1 MTKDT
6 LSSFAKQL
14 KLPEDE
20 VIKQFRSIGVE
31 LSSSDDEITAD
42 HKKALLARLQGISNN
57 TPKRRLSI
65 TRKKT
70 EKSTVAGVQ
79 VETRRRRKI
88 EILSTSPS
96 KIENKVE
103 QFPKE
108 NTASINKE
116 EKIRVSKTAEPPS
129 HEEKPASIQKTDA
142 QKTPVGEPLSFKKID
157 REVKPNFQQ
166 QTDERPSDQ
175 RSEEHQKVTSHT
187 EQNLATKVDKK
198 VGKDSKLASEGP
210 PLSGSNT
217 TQEHN
222 KTERIISPA
231 AQEGAEEQNN
241 APSATVKKSRAPI
254 LSDEEIAQRKK
265 EQQRADQLRRHQ
277 RELIEERKEAQKK
290 RREALLKTQQAAAKE
305 ELKNKSGGSISPSA
319 MPLEKPAPTAR
330 KARTGK
336 AGRGNEE
343 FEEIKY
349 NRVSRSRDRSR
360 SRDEQVLNQESDAI
374 RPGAKRHRRKLRDN
388 NETTFQAPTEPMV
401 YEVTV
406 PETITVAELSK
417 KMSVKAIEVIK
428 TLMNMGMVV
437 TINQVLDQETALIVV
452 EEMGH
457 KGVAAKTEDPET
469 FLGEE
474 ENIHDAPL
482 LPRAP
487 VVTVM
492 GHVDHGKTSLLD
504 FIRRSKVVAGEA
516 GGITQ
521 HIGAYSVE
529 NKGGKITFLDTPGH
543 AAFTEMRAR
552 GAKATDIVILVV
564 AADDGVK
571 PQTIEAINHAK
582 AANVP
587 IVVAVNKIDKAGADP
602 QKIRQEL
609 SQHEV
614 IPEDWGGDTQFVD
627 ISAKQGTHIDALL
640 EAVLLQAELLELKA
654 PVESPATGV
663 VVEARLDKGKGAV
676 ITLLVQSGTLK
687 KGDVLLA
694 GNAYGKV
701 RALYDE
707 NGKAV
712 KAAGPSSPVEVL
724 GLSSVPRSG
733 EDALVLKNEKKA
745 REIALFRQGKY
756 RDLRLARQEAG
767 KLENLF
773 KHINAGEIQTL
784 PLIIKSDVQGSYEA
798 LSKALKE
805 LSTDEIRVS
814 VIHEGA
820 GAIAESDVNLAL
832 ASNARIIGF
841 NVRADASARSLAER
855 EGIDIHYY
863 NIIYEAIDDIKAALS
878 GMLSPEKKEQQIGTV
893 EIRQVITISK
903 IGNVAGCMVTDG
915 VVRDN
920 SKIRLIRNNVV
931 IHTGEIESL
940 RRFKDTVKEVK
951 QGFECGITLKNYQD
965 IQMGDQMEVFEVIEI
980 QREL

>member
-57 TPKRRLSI
+57 APKRRLSI

-88 EILSTSPS
+88 EILPNSTNKMESTVPEAFKEKAMSSKEEDIRSSIAAETFPIEEKLSPVETQVRKEPIENPLYS
-96 KIENKVE
+96 KKIEKEPSRDEINESRK
-103 QFPKE
+103 QPTSIPKE
-108 NTASINKE
+108 PLLT
-116 EKIRVSKTAEPPS
+116 
-129 HEEKPASIQKTDA
+129 KTDI
-142 QKTPVGEPLSFKKID
+142 K
-157 REVKPNFQQ
+157 
-166 QTDERPSDQ
+166 DEKES
-175 RSEEHQKVTSHT
+175 
-187 EQNLATKVDKK
+187 N
-198 VGKDSKLASEGP
+198 LASEAKP
-210 PLSGSNT
+210 ISNSNT
-217 TQEHN
+217 AAHN
-222 KTERIISPA
+222 TVDEITSEATEETVERKDTNPT
-231 AQEGAEEQNN
+231 
-241 APSATVKKSRAPI
+241 ATVKKSRVPI
-254 LSDEEIAQRKK
+254 LSAEEIAQRER
-265 EQQRADQLRRHQ
+265 EQQRAEQLRRHQ
-277 RELIEERKEAQKK
+277 RELIEERKEAQK
-290 RREALLKTQQAAAKE
+290 RYREAQLKAEQAATE
-305 ELKNKSGGSISPSA
+305 EKLKNKSENTASSSEIPF
-319 MPLEKPAPTAR
+319 EKPTSTSR
-330 KARTGK
+330 KARATKGSK
-336 AGRGNEE
+336 GSEK
-343 FEEIKY
+343 FEEIKHSK
-349 NRVSRSRDRSR
+349 VSRSRDRTR

-374 RPGAKRHRRKLRDN
+374 RPGAKRNRKKLRDN
-388 NETTFQAPTEPMV
+388 NETAFQVPTEPMV

-457 KGVAAKTEDPET
+457 KGIAAKTEDPET
-469 FLGEE
+469 FLDGEE
-474 ENIHDAPL
+474 MAHDAPQ

-587 IVVAVNKIDKAGADP
+587 IVVAVNKIDKPGVDP

-609 SQHEV
+609 SQHQV

-627 ISAKQGTHIDALL
+627 ISAKQGTNIDALL

-654 PVESPATGV
+654 PVDAPATGV
-663 VVEARLDKGKGAV
+663 VIEARLDKGKGAV

-745 REIALFRQGKY
+745 REIAFFRQGKY
-756 RDLRLARQEAG
+756 RDIRLARQEAG

-773 KHINAGEIQTL
+773 KHIDAGEIQTL

-805 LSTDEIRVS
+805 LSTNEIQVS

-841 NVRADASARSLAER
+841 NVRADSSARSLAER
-855 EGIDIHYY
+855 EGIDIRYY
-863 NIIYEAIDDIKAALS
+863 NVIYEAIDDIRAALS
-878 GMLSPEKKEQQIGTV
+878 GMLAPEKKEQQIGTI
-893 EIRQVITISK
+893 EIRQVIAISK

-915 VVRDN
+915 MVKDN
-920 SKIRLIRNNVV
+920 SKIRLIRDNVV

-965 IQMGDQMEVFEVIEI
+965 IHVGDQMEAFEVIEI

>member
-1 MTKDT
+1 
-6 LSSFAKQL
+6 
-14 KLPEDE
+14 
-20 VIKQFRSIGVE
+20 
-31 LSSSDDEITAD
+31 
-42 HKKALLARLQGISNN
+42 
-57 TPKRRLSI
+57 
-65 TRKKT
+65 
-70 EKSTVAGVQ
+70 
-79 VETRRRRKI
+79 
-88 EILSTSPS
+88 
-96 KIENKVE
+96 
-103 QFPKE
+103 
-108 NTASINKE
+108 
-116 EKIRVSKTAEPPS
+116 
-129 HEEKPASIQKTDA
+129 
-142 QKTPVGEPLSFKKID
+142 
-157 REVKPNFQQ
+157 
-166 QTDERPSDQ
+166 
-175 RSEEHQKVTSHT
+175 
-187 EQNLATKVDKK
+187 
-198 VGKDSKLASEGP
+198 
-210 PLSGSNT
+210 
-217 TQEHN
+217 
-222 KTERIISPA
+222 
-231 AQEGAEEQNN
+231 
-241 APSATVKKSRAPI
+241 
-254 LSDEEIAQRKK
+254 
-265 EQQRADQLRRHQ
+265 
-277 RELIEERKEAQKK
+277 
-290 RREALLKTQQAAAKE
+290 
-305 ELKNKSGGSISPSA
+305 
-319 MPLEKPAPTAR
+319 
-330 KARTGK
+330 
-336 AGRGNEE
+336 
-343 FEEIKY
+343 
-349 NRVSRSRDRSR
+349 
-360 SRDEQVLNQESDAI
+360 
-374 RPGAKRHRRKLRDN
+374 
-388 NETTFQAPTEPMV
+388 
-401 YEVTV
+401 
-406 PETITVAELSK
+406 
-417 KMSVKAIEVIK
+417 
-428 TLMNMGMVV
+428 
-437 TINQVLDQETALIVV
+437 
-452 EEMGH
+452 
-457 KGVAAKTEDPET
+457 
-469 FLGEE
+469 
-474 ENIHDAPL
+474 
-482 LPRAP
+482 
-487 VVTVM
+487 M

-965 IQMGDQMEVFEVIEI
+965 IQMGDQMEVFEVVEI

>member
-1 MTKDT
+1 MC
-6 LSSFAKQL
+6 
-14 KLPEDE
+14 
-20 VIKQFRSIGVE
+20 I
-31 LSSSDDEITAD
+31 
-42 HKKALLARLQGISNN
+42 
-57 TPKRRLSI
+57 
-65 TRKKT
+65 
-70 EKSTVAGVQ
+70 
-79 VETRRRRKI
+79 
-88 EILSTSPS
+88 
-96 KIENKVE
+96 
-103 QFPKE
+103 
-108 NTASINKE
+108 
-116 EKIRVSKTAEPPS
+116 
-129 HEEKPASIQKTDA
+129 
-142 QKTPVGEPLSFKKID
+142 
-157 REVKPNFQQ
+157 
-166 QTDERPSDQ
+166 
-175 RSEEHQKVTSHT
+175 
-187 EQNLATKVDKK
+187 
-198 VGKDSKLASEGP
+198 
-210 PLSGSNT
+210 
-217 TQEHN
+217 
-222 KTERIISPA
+222 
-231 AQEGAEEQNN
+231 
-241 APSATVKKSRAPI
+241 
-254 LSDEEIAQRKK
+254 
-265 EQQRADQLRRHQ
+265 
-277 RELIEERKEAQKK
+277 
-290 RREALLKTQQAAAKE
+290 
-305 ELKNKSGGSISPSA
+305 
-319 MPLEKPAPTAR
+319 
-330 KARTGK
+330 
-336 AGRGNEE
+336 
-343 FEEIKY
+343 
-349 NRVSRSRDRSR
+349 RDR
-360 SRDEQVLNQESDAI
+360 
-374 RPGAKRHRRKLRDN
+374 
-388 NETTFQAPTEPMV
+388 V

>member
-1 MTKDT
+1 
-6 LSSFAKQL
+6 
-14 KLPEDE
+14 
-20 VIKQFRSIGVE
+20 
-31 LSSSDDEITAD
+31 
-42 HKKALLARLQGISNN
+42 
-57 TPKRRLSI
+57 
-65 TRKKT
+65 
-70 EKSTVAGVQ
+70 
-79 VETRRRRKI
+79 
-88 EILSTSPS
+88 
-96 KIENKVE
+96 
-103 QFPKE
+103 
-108 NTASINKE
+108 
-116 EKIRVSKTAEPPS
+116 
-129 HEEKPASIQKTDA
+129 
-142 QKTPVGEPLSFKKID
+142 
-157 REVKPNFQQ
+157 
-166 QTDERPSDQ
+166 
-175 RSEEHQKVTSHT
+175 
-187 EQNLATKVDKK
+187 
-198 VGKDSKLASEGP
+198 
-210 PLSGSNT
+210 
-217 TQEHN
+217 
-222 KTERIISPA
+222 
-231 AQEGAEEQNN
+231 
-241 APSATVKKSRAPI
+241 
-254 LSDEEIAQRKK
+254 
-265 EQQRADQLRRHQ
+265 
-277 RELIEERKEAQKK
+277 
-290 RREALLKTQQAAAKE
+290 
-305 ELKNKSGGSISPSA
+305 
-319 MPLEKPAPTAR
+319 
-330 KARTGK
+330 
-336 AGRGNEE
+336 
-343 FEEIKY
+343 
-349 NRVSRSRDRSR
+349 
-360 SRDEQVLNQESDAI
+360 
-374 RPGAKRHRRKLRDN
+374 
-388 NETTFQAPTEPMV
+388 
-401 YEVTV
+401 
-406 PETITVAELSK
+406 
-417 KMSVKAIEVIK
+417 
-428 TLMNMGMVV
+428 MNMGMVV